1 MHRTN
6 LVGIHQEYV
15 KFFTLSVRTLSPPIL
30 WCGVFGGRVVT
41 GRRTNIGSD
50 PSFGNSGTTSTDS
63 TPTGATSTAS
73 FTTDD
78 EGQLIDGH
86 LTVGQVIFGNA
97 FWIFLSISNGFGR
110 LNGGGG
116 GVTSLRTNV
125 GGCNSSSDDRDV

>member
-50 PSFGNSGTTSTDS
+50 SSFGNSGTTS
-63 TPTGATSTAS
+63 TSTAS

-97 FWIFLSISNGFGR
+97 F
-110 LNGGGG
+110 
-116 GVTSLRTNV
+116 
-125 GGCNSSSDDRDV
+125 